1 MPEILKRK
9 PHNPLKMTPLAKQHN
24 TGVNDAP
31 WTSAQLPATSSHQN
45 LTLSDWMT
53 VYSYVDSHPNA
64 SQVDIVQH
72 FSSLATGALLF
83 NQSTLS
89 WKLHDHLKMEACID
103 TNPLALS
110 SKRPWVVT

>member
-1 MPEILKRK
+1 K
-9 PHNPLKMTPLAKQHN
+9 PRNPPKTTPPAKWHN

-31 WTSAQLPATSSHQN
+31 RTSAQLPATSSRQN

-64 SQVDIVQH
+64 SQVDIVRH

-83 NQSTLS
+83 DQSTLS
-89 WKLHDHLKMEACID
+89 WKLRDRLKMEARID

-110 SKRPWVVT
+110 SKRPWVVTQPDIE